1 MSQDSVCISVYDAGG
16 TNMNTWITAL
26 VQPSIDR
33 INPLLDVFFLCR
45 GRIQVFSQRRVGVL
59 SCRHRGGV
67 TTGTHSPTQSVYVL
81 KNCKYWKLRSGSDAD
96 LFMSRTLYIELSQM
110 KSSASESIK
119 NDGLFQFG
127 TAQSREPRSLKT
139 KTSKLCWPF
148 NSERRILCWGL
159 YRLPSSNMLLPSP
172 CTAFSQ
178 SLSVNSFQWRIR
190 DERAGDALHFRM
202 DHVTWNA
209 LAARK
214 NEA

>member
-1 MSQDSVCISVYDAGG
+1 M
-16 TNMNTWITAL
+16 
-26 VQPSIDR
+26 
-33 INPLLDVFFLCR
+33 
-45 GRIQVFSQRRVGVL
+45 GVL

-67 TTGTHSPTQSVYVL
+67 TTGTHSPTKSVYVL
-81 KNCKYWKLRSGSDAD
+81 KNCKYWKLRPGSDAD

-110 KSSASESIK
+110 KSSASESIN
-119 NDGLFQFG
+119 NDGLFQFE

-159 YRLPSSNMLLPSP
+159 YRPPSSIMLLPSP

-190 DERAGDALHFRM
+190 DERAGNTVSHGSRDLKRFGREEKWGLGTNWKEHWIRI
-202 DHVTWNA
+202 
-209 LAARK
+209 LAKQRNSYHRELQHRLFKDSSIHA
-214 NEA
+214 